1 MARTSRRDKI
11 ANIFDATEKTKSE
24 KKTYTKR
31 FQTAIYA
38 RLSVEDGGLGKDSE
52 SLYNQEQLLLEFIS
66 ENPELELVKIYHD
79 NGETGTNFDRPGF
92 DLMMN
97 VCRKGLINCIV
108 VKDLSR
114 FGQ

>member
-66 ENPELELVKIYHD
+66 ENRNL
-79 NGETGTNFDRPGF
+79 N
-92 DLMMN
+92 
-97 VCRKGLINCIV
+97 
-108 VKDLSR
+108 
-114 FGQ
+114 